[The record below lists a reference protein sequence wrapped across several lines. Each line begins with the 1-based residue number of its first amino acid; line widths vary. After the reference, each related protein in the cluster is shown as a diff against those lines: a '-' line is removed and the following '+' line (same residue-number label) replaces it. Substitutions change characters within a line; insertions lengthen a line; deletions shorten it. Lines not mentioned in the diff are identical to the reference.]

1 MTRSAPG
8 SAADRGG
15 DGSAPGRGAREEDV
29 PEPPLAMVGR
39 VAAAT
44 LLCALLW
51 SCSKESP
58 PPPDGEIPVATVD
71 GEPISLEELRIE
83 IAMQRGVG
91 PATSARQGT
100 GSEVSRALAT
110 LVERSVVLREGRRRG
125 IGLSES
131 EVEEEVLRY
140 RADFPPGGLEKT
152 LLQEGIDGAQWRNA
166 LRRTLLYRKV
176 SGEIAASLASVS
188 PEEVRAEFERRY
200 RRVGRPEQV
209 KVRQLL
215 FDTRAGAEG
224 ARKKMLTGAG
234 VLAGTKEGESG
245 GPAAVI
251 ELGYLSREDLP
262 KGLADELFRLPAG
275 GVSGVVEADRSYSLL
290 LVLEKRTAGTR
301 SLSEAEGEIREGMLR
316 ERREKA
322 FREWLA
328 GEVAGASVKVQEAI
342 LSRLPETEGKR

>member
-1 MTRSAPG
+1 MPG
-8 SAADRGG
+8 H
-15 DGSAPGRGAREEDV
+15 
-29 PEPPLAMVGR
+29 PLATVGR
-39 VAAAT
+39 VAAA
-44 LLCALLW
+44 ALLGALLS
-51 SCSKESP
+51 SCARQSP
-58 PPPDGEIPVATVD
+58 PPPDDRIAVATVD

-83 IAMQRGVG
+83 IAMQRGIS
-91 PATSARQGT
+91 PATPARQGT

-110 LVERSVVLREGRRRG
+110 LVERSVVLREGKRRG
-125 IGLSES
+125 IGLSEA

-152 LLQEGIDGAQWRNA
+152 LLQEGIDGAQWRSA

-176 SGEIAASLASVS
+176 SGEIAASLAAVS
-188 PEEVRAEFERRY
+188 PQEVRAEFERRY
-200 RRVGRPEQV
+200 RKAGRPEQV

-234 VLAGTKEGESG
+234 VLAGTKEGEAG
-245 GPAAVI
+245 GPAAVL

-301 SLSEAEGEIREGMLR
+301 SLSEMEGEIREGMLR
-316 ERREKA
+316 ERREEA
-322 FREWLA
+322 FRKWLA
-328 GEVAGASVKVQEAI
+328 GEVGRASVQVQEAI
-342 LSRLPETEGKR
+342 LSRLAETEGKR